1 MTLIVVADSL
11 KHTSAFR
18 PLCFSSPPSFS
29 SRKKKMAERRRKHKQ
44 GVGLTMGVFLEKRS
58 NLFQKLFYKSSF
70 LHLRNEHPQ
79 MSNYRCPANEANK
92 GWNVPPKSSCWW
104 GLCSQVMLDVSAD
117 MGVEGVDSVNVH
129 PGRAPLVF
137 SPIYVTI
144 YSCVYRS
151 CERFTC
157 LG

>member
-1 MTLIVVADSL
+1 
-11 KHTSAFR
+11 
-18 PLCFSSPPSFS
+18 
-29 SRKKKMAERRRKHKQ
+29 
-44 GVGLTMGVFLEKRS
+44 
-58 NLFQKLFYKSSF
+58 
-70 LHLRNEHPQ
+70 
-79 MSNYRCPANEANK
+79 
-92 GWNVPPKSSCWW
+92 
-104 GLCSQVMLDVSAD
+104 MLDVSAD

-129 PGRAPLVF
+129 LWRARLVF